1 MEELPEIV
9 ICAAIRADDGY
20 IVRGHRHND
29 AIRTMRGMP
38 RYVDSKAPYGDD
50 QGFITS
56 KNRYVDRREACQIQQ
71 AAGIPSFY
79 EQGDEPHK
87 AFWNGE
93 LYSEDLY

>member
-1 MEELPEIV
+1 MEEPEIV

-38 RYVDSKAPYGDD
+38 RYADSKAPYGDD

-56 KNRYVDRREACQIQQ
+56 KNRYVNRKEGMELQK
-71 AAGIPSFY
+71 AAGIPSKY
-79 EQGDEPHK
+79 ELDGKPEG
-87 AFWNGE
+87 AFLHGE